1 LELDIFVLEVGSDE
15 FAKLVGSADALASLR
30 TVVDEDGNDAAWLRA
45 RFAHAGT
52 LPDVVRQQAALF
64 MG

>member
-1 LELDIFVLEVGSDE
+1 MVNGE
-15 FAKLVGSADALASLR
+15 
-30 TVVDEDGNDAAWLRA
+30 GNDAAWLRA
-45 RFAHAGT
+45 RHAQSGT